1 MSDAHANDGNI
12 KPTGNGQ
19 VPYDQAPTAAAYGQV
34 PGQPGSQ
41 PAYGQ
46 VPYGQPQPQPF
57 EQQAYGQPQPQPFE
71 QQQRTSYDQQLP
83 PTQAMPAPWQVQPP
97 VQQSAPQ
104 SFAPQSGAPGAPN
117 APGAAPAAGGYP
129 PAPGAP
135 APGMPGTPVPGAP
148 IPGAPDAAVPG
159 APVPGAPIPGAPI
172 PGQPIPG
179 QPVPGASGAGFPG
192 APAPKKGL
200 SKGALIGI
208 IVGGVAA
215 FVAIVLILVFVVV
228 KPGSL
233 TSDDYLEGQRQTTVM
248 YTKYT
253 NVNTKLSKA
262 MSTSY
267 DGTTTFDKADAQK
280 IKDYVKEYEQANTAF
295 TDLKVYKH
303 DDEVKQ
309 AYDKYEAK
317 AKKFE
322 QLSNNMADTAVAMN
336 AVTKAC
342 DSTPTASTVDDDYNN
357 EYTKYIDG
365 CTSALGQLGDS
376 KIKPISQYA
385 TSMKDYMTKLGDII
399 KKMQAL
405 GSIDDIV
412 SDNGKYSQYS
422 DLMNEMYDLDSP
434 YDTASDLNEDL
445 RDLENEAN
453 PSDELNDLTD
463 LMQDGFNEKMK

>member
-1 MSDAHANDGNI
+1 MSDAHANDGSI
-12 KPTGNGQ
+12 KPADNGQ
-19 VPYDQAPTAAAYGQV
+19 VPYDQAPTTPAYGQV
-34 PGQPGSQ
+34 PGQPGAQPTYGQQPHGQPQPQQSFEQ

-46 VPYGQPQPQPF
+46 PQAQSF
-57 EQQAYGQPQPQPFE
+57 EQQP
-71 QQQRTSYDQQLP
+71 RTSYDQQLP

-104 SFAPQSGAPGAPN
+104 PDV
-117 APGAAPAAGGYP
+117 PGAAPAAGGYP
-129 PAPGAP
+129 PVPGEP
-135 APGMPGTPVPGAP
+135 APGT
-148 IPGAPDAAVPG
+148 PG
-159 APVPGAPIPGAPI
+159 APVPGVPVPGV
-172 PGQPIPG
+172 PIPG
-179 QPVPGASGAGFPG
+179 QPVPGAPGAGFPG
-192 APAPKKGL
+192 SPAPKKKGL

-208 IVGGVAA
+208 IVGGIAA
-215 FVAIVLILVFVVV
+215 FVSIVLILVFVVV

-233 TSDDYLEGQRQTTVM
+233 TSDDYLDGQRQTTVM

-262 MSTSY
+262 ISTSY

-342 DSTPTASTVDDDYNN
+342 DSTPTASTVDDDYYN
-357 EYTKYIDG
+357 EYTEYIDG

-422 DLMNEMYDLDSP
+422 DLMDEMYDLDSP
-434 YDTASDLNEDL
+434 YDASSDLNEDL

>member
-19 VPYDQAPTAAAYGQV
+19 VPYDQAPTPPAYGQV
-34 PGQPGSQ
+34 PGQPGAQ

-57 EQQAYGQPQPQPFE
+57 EQPAYGQPQPQPQPQSFE

-104 SFAPQSGAPGAPN
+104 SFAPQPGAPGAPN
-117 APGAAPAAGGYP
+117 ASGAAPAAGGYP

-135 APGMPGTPVPGAP
+135 VPGTPGAPGAP
-148 IPGAPDAAVPG
+148 IPGAPTPG
-159 APVPGAPIPGAPI
+159 APT
-172 PGQPIPG
+172 PG
-179 QPVPGASGAGFPG
+179 QPVPGAPGPGFPG
-192 APAPKKGL
+192 VPAPKKKGL

-342 DSTPTASTVDDDYNN
+342 DSTPTASTVDDDYYN

-376 KIKPISQYA
+376 KIKPISEYA

-412 SDNGKYSQYS
+412 SDNGKYNQYS

-434 YDTASDLNEDL
+434 YDTASDLSEDL

>member
-1 MSDAHANDGNI
+1 MSGAHANDGNI

-19 VPYDQAPTAAAYGQV
+19 VPYDQAPT
-34 PGQPGSQ
+34 P

-46 VPYGQPQPQPF
+46 VPVQPGAQTTYGQQPYGQQPQPQPF
-57 EQQAYGQPQPQPFE
+57 EQSAYGQPQAQSFE
-71 QQQRTSYDQQLP
+71 QPRTSYDQQLP

-104 SFAPQSGAPGAPN
+104 SFAPQPGAPGAPN
-117 APGAAPAAGGYP
+117 VPGAAPAAGGYP

-135 APGMPGTPVPGAP
+135 ASGMPGAP
-148 IPGAPDAAVPG
+148 I
-159 APVPGAPIPGAPI
+159 PGAPIPGAPI
-172 PGQPIPG
+172 PGQPVPGAPVPG
-179 QPVPGASGAGFPG
+179 QPVPGAPGAGFPG
-192 APAPKKGL
+192 APAPKKKGL

-342 DSTPTASTVDDDYNN
+342 DSTPTASTVDDDYYN

-376 KIKPISQYA
+376 KIKPISEYA

-412 SDNGKYSQYS
+412 SDNGKYNQYS

-434 YDTASDLNEDL
+434 YDTASDLSEDL